1 MPDRALSGRTAIVG
15 VGTTTFGKLPGWSAE
30 DIGIWAFNNA
40 LADCGLKRSDI
51 DGVIVNRIPDYQK
64 FCQMTGL
71 DPRFVN
77 VTPGQGRMS
86 GATIQLAAM
95 AIASGMCEAIALVYG
110 NNGRTGGVKYGGATD
125 RYGAT
130 GGGDWFA
137 YGMTSPG
144 AVHALMFDRHQ
155 HLYGT
160 TSDQLAEVAVTFRNH
175 AALNPD
181 AVMRDRITKDDYHS
195 SRFIC
200 EPLHLFDYCL
210 INDGGVAIIMTRA
223 ERARDLAKPPVYV
236 RGFAQ
241 ASSLSASAFPPDDF
255 WREPMGKVA
264 DDVYSMAGIGRDEL
278 SALMIYDNFSP
289 TVLFSLEG
297 FGFCP
302 VGESGAFIADGRL
315 GLGGALPTNTSG
327 GHMSESYMQG
337 WALNVEAVRQLRHE
351 AGERQVS
358 DAEAIQYMC
367 AAPLMSSIIYA
378 REPK

>member
-1 MPDRALSGRTAIVG
+1 MPDRALPGRTAIVG

-30 DIGIWAFNNA
+30 DIGIWAFDNA
-40 LADCGLKRSDI
+40 LADCGLKRRDI
-51 DGVIVNRIPDYQK
+51 DGVIVNRIPDYQR

-86 GATIQLAAM
+86 GATIQIAAM
-95 AIASGMCEAIALVYG
+95 AIASGMCETIALVYG
-110 NNGRTGGVKYGGATD
+110 NDGRTGGVKYGGATD

-130 GGGDWFA
+130 AGGDWFA

-160 TSDQLAEVAVTFRNH
+160 TSDQLANVPLTFRDH

-181 AVMRDRITKDDYHS
+181 AVMRERITGDDYHS

-210 INDGGVAIIMTRA
+210 INDGGVAIIMTSA
-223 ERARDLAKPPVYV
+223 DRARDLAKPPVYV

-241 ASSLSASAFPPDDF
+241 ASSLSTSAFPPDDF
-255 WREPMGKVA
+255 WREPMGQIA
-264 DDVYSMAGIGRDEL
+264 DDVYAMAGIGREEL

-302 VGESGAFIADGRL
+302 VGESGAFVEDGRL

-327 GHMSESYMQG
+327 GHLSESYMQG

-351 AGERQVS
+351 AGERQIR
-358 DAEAIQYMC
+358 DAQAIQYMC
-367 AAPLMSSIIYA
+367 AAPLLSSIIYA
-378 REPK
+378 REPT